1 MNVRFDAHSYS
12 IWWLLAW
19 LLVFQLMES
28 SAVYTRFGKV
38 YLNGEPEIFKARAVI
53 RGTAGSRSINGALNF
68 EQFSVDGPVI
78 ISGTIR
84 GLKPGLHGLHI
95 HLNGNLSNSCKAA
108 GPHFNPFL
116 GDLGNIESYPGNPA
130 RAFVYHVDS
139 VISLAGPSDYSV
151 LYRAVV
157 IHSKRDD
164 LGRGGHADSLA
175 TGDSGQRV
183 ACGLIVTV

>member
-1 MNVRFDAHSYS
+1 MDLERH
-12 IWWLLAW
+12 
-19 LLVFQLMES
+19 
-28 SAVYTRFGKV
+28 
-38 YLNGEPEIFKARAVI
+38 
-53 RGTAGSRSINGALNF
+53 
-68 EQFSVDGPVI
+68 
-78 ISGTIR
+78 
-84 GLKPGLHGLHI
+84 
-95 HLNGNLSNSCKAA
+95 
-108 GPHFNPFL
+108 L